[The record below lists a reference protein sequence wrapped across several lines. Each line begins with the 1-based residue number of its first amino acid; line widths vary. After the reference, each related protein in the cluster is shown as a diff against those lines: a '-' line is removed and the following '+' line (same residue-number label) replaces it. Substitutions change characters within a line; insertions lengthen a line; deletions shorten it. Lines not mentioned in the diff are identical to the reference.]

1 MTLMDYGY
9 KEETIKVRT
18 MPIAEMKLGIAKEL
32 WKKNYDHVKIKA
44 ICLTD
49 GSVDEYN
56 TTQDF
61 LIAGDN
67 DAWLV
72 DLLSVKEVFVY
83 EESEK
88 CSKANII
95 IVFRDSV
102 DIGDDFAETEC
113 DKDE

>member
-18 MPIAEMKLGIAKEL
+18 MSMAEMKLGIAKEL
-32 WKKNYDHVKIKA
+32 WKKNYNHVKIKA

-49 GSVDEYN
+49 GSADEYN

-88 CSKANII
+88 CSKVNII
-95 IVFRDSV
+95 IIFRDSV
-102 DIGDDFAETEC
+102 DIDDDFTETEC